1 METFEKEIFLT
12 FEMIKEDVIGK
23 PDGNLTSGWW
33 NCVYETVQRDYAKE
47 KIYKQI
53 EEELDFEKKYM
64 IVEVAKTNEQDEKA
78 VLTMAVFTGSAIG
91 LAIADNNFA
100 LLKLLIESGAH
111 IELDEILVIEI
122 YEDNMLKT
130 YNEVMLMEVLG
141 NFNHFTDEEYA
152 WLWKRVKESST
163 WPLQQPFK
171 LQLPVSEKMDTEII
185 CERVRRLDQQWAEAS
200 DVLLEAFVEYYF
212 KRMKELKEDVWMD
225 LCSKLNDKTNIIF
238 RAALGTAIQKVLA
251 IYYPEKSD
259 EMKIFS
265 LLWHEFQK
273 NERVR

>member
-1 METFEKEIFLT
+1 METFEKKNFLT

-23 PDGNLTSGWW
+23 PDGSLTSILW
-33 NCVYETVQRDYAKE
+33 NGVCETVRRDYAKE

-78 VLTMAVFTGSAIG
+78 VSTMAVFTGNAIG

-100 LLKLLIESGAH
+100 LLKLLVESGAH

-141 NFNHFTDEEYA
+141 NFNRFTDEEYA
-152 WLWKRVKESST
+152 WLWKRVKESSN
-163 WPLQQPFK
+163 WPLQKPFK
-171 LQLPVSEKMDTEII
+171 LQLPVSEKM
-185 CERVRRLDQQWAEAS
+185 
-200 DVLLEAFVEYYF
+200 
-212 KRMKELKEDVWMD
+212 KRK
-225 LCSKLNDKTNIIF
+225 
-238 RAALGTAIQKVLA
+238 
-251 IYYPEKSD
+251 
-259 EMKIFS
+259 
-265 LLWHEFQK
+265 
-273 NERVR
+273 